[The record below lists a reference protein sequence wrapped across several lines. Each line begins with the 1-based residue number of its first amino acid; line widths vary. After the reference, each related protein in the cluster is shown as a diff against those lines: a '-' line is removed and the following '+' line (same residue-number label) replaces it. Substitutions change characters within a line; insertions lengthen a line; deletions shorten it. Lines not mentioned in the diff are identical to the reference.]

1 MAKRKKGL
9 GSARGFG
16 KQSILPDE
24 ELLVISLVSKL
35 AIDIAAQKLSE
46 LDALRTKAEWIDW
59 LMEEASQQLSEI
71 GSEEELEAI
80 FMNETEQ

>member
-16 KQSILPDE
+16 NQSILPDE
-24 ELLVISLVSKL
+24 ELLVMSLVSQL
-35 AIDIAAQKLSE
+35 AIDIAAQRLSE
-46 LDALRTKAEWIDW
+46 LDPIRTRAEWKDW
-59 LMEEASQQLSEI
+59 LIEEASQHLSEI

-80 FMNETEQ
+80 FLNEAD